1 MTRPEL
7 PGRSRWCRPGGAGR
21 SPSSSP
27 AWCRDGGRGAS
38 ASAEPW
44 RCSRGRPSRR
54 TAPPLPAGPASCA
67 RPDGCGTSTCCCPRS
82 ARSSSPTRRVPAR
95 PHWDEDSRCALLNRV
110 ECVLRDE
117 HGPGPDERCD
127 LELTRRQDDDLLEIP
142 ERLRDV
148 LLVVRDD
155 DERKLLAP
163 AAE

>member
-82 ARSSSPTRRVPAR
+82 ARSSSPTRRVPRGLRSGAGSGG
-95 PHWDEDSRCALLNRV
+95 PLLSWPN
-110 ECVLRDE
+110 CVLRHE
-117 HGPGPDERCD
+117 HGTCPDERGD
-127 LELTRRQDDDLLEIP
+127 LELTRCQDDDLLQVP